1 MAIHQQQPVD
11 SVKTPASRSQTKQ
24 QVEQDLGISQQPR
37 TPLSPEHAAP
47 DEILMLQRTVG
58 NRTVSGLIQAKLRV
72 GPVGDAYEQEAD
84 RIADQV
90 MRAHTPDNAA
100 VQRQPEEELQMKP
113 LAAKITPIVQRQPEE
128 EELQM
133 KPLAS
138 TKIPVVQRQEDEEE
152 LQMKPMATTTTPVVQ
167 RQEDEEE
174 LQMKPLAATAT
185 PVIQRQED
193 EEELQMKPLA
203 ATATPVVQRQEDEEE
218 LQMKPLATTATPVVQ
233 RQEDEEELQMK
244 PLAAT
249 ATPVVQRQEDE
260 EELQMKPLAT
270 TATPVVQ
277 RQEDEEE
284 LQMKPLGGGGF
295 QASDEIEGKLR
306 LRRGSGS
313 PLPANLRAEMEA
325 RFGVSFDAVRLHKDG
340 EAGQLNEDLRARA
353 FTHGTDI
360 YLGTSEPD
368 IATGEGKRLLAHEL
382 THVVQQN
389 GDKPRSTPHFV
400 QSPTGN
406 TVQRL
411 WGKKKNS
418 YKLADAPTNPDEYM
432 EYLKNNPDK
441 LSDKERELMGI
452 GPSVSKDPVGYV
464 KFLARNQERLMGKK
478 ARGLFQALAG
488 QSQSTQ
494 EEDPYHDPMHPSM
507 SPLVNKRPPD
517 KSTQT
522 EEDPYHDPYHP
533 SMSPLVNQR
542 PPDKST
548 QTEEDPYHDPYHPSM
563 SPLVNQ
569 RPPDST
575 STSTP
580 AKPSKW
586 QKFKGRFSPGMKRRV
601 FPDLSV
607 PASLRKQGAGK
618 TGGLLQGPGVGERP
632 ALSARPE
639 SEGGRTWQQGF
650 EEPEKKEK
658 GDTDIDKKIEKLEAQ
673 LEILKQLKGSD

>member
-1 MAIHQQQPVD
+1 
-11 SVKTPASRSQTKQ
+11 
-24 QVEQDLGISQQPR
+24 
-37 TPLSPEHAAP
+37 
-47 DEILMLQRTVG
+47 
-58 NRTVSGLIQAKLRV
+58 
-72 GPVGDAYEQEAD
+72 
-84 RIADQV
+84 
-90 MRAHTPDNAA
+90 
-100 VQRQPEEELQMKP
+100 
-113 LAAKITPIVQRQPEE
+113 
-128 EELQM
+128 
-133 KPLAS
+133 S
-138 TKIPVVQRQEDEEE
+138 TT
-152 LQMKPMATTTTPVVQ
+152 ATPVVQ

-174 LQMKPLAATAT
+174 LQMKPLS
-185 PVIQRQED
+185 
-193 EEELQMKPLA
+193 

-218 LQMKPLATTATPVVQ
+218 LQMKPL
-233 RQEDEEELQMK
+233 EGE
-244 PLAAT
+244 
-249 ATPVVQRQEDE
+249 
-260 EELQMKPLAT
+260 
-270 TATPVVQ
+270 
-277 RQEDEEE
+277 
-284 LQMKPLGGGGF
+284 GF
-295 QASDEIEGKLR
+295 QASDDTERKLR
-306 LRRGSGS
+306 LRRGGGS

-325 RFGVSFDAVRLHKDG
+325 RFGVSFDAVRLHQDG

-353 FTHGTDI
+353 FTQGTDI

-368 IATGEGKRLLAHEL
+368 ITTGEGKRLLAHEL

-389 GDKPRSTPHFV
+389 GGKPRLRSTPHPV

-411 WGKKKNS
+411 WGKKKNP

-478 ARGLFQALAG
+478 ERGLFQLLVN
-488 QSQSTQ
+488 QSQPTQ
-494 EEDPYHDPMHPSM
+494 EEDPYHDPLHPSM

-517 KSTQT
+517 KPAQT

-533 SMSPLVNQR
+533 TMSPLVN
-542 PPDKST
+542 K
-548 QTEEDPYHDPYHPSM
+548 
-563 SPLVNQ
+563 

-575 STSTP
+575 SSSIP

-586 QKFKGRFSPGMKRRV
+586 EKFRGRFSPGLKRRV

-607 PASLRKQGAGK
+607 PVSLRKQGGGTA
-618 TGGLLQGPGVGERP
+618 GGLLQSPGVGERP

-650 EEPEKKEK
+650 DEPEKKEK